1 MNAQRPTI
9 GEWYSLEGGGH
20 FEVIAVDEAD
30 GTIEVQYFD
39 GTLEELELAEWMA
52 QSAAGVIAA
61 AEAPEDFRGSL
72 DSDDDEEQP
81 GSNDPRSDERRLN
94 AGSSEDL
101 DLFE

>member
-1 MNAQRPTI
+1 
-9 GEWYSLEGGGH
+9 L

-30 GTIEVQYFD
+30 GTVEVQYFD
-39 GTLEELELAEWMA
+39 GTLEEMELDDWLA
-52 QSAAGVIAA
+52 QSASGAIVA

-72 DSDDDEEQP
+72 DSEDEEKSE
-81 GSNDPRSDERRLN
+81 GGYDPRTDERRLN